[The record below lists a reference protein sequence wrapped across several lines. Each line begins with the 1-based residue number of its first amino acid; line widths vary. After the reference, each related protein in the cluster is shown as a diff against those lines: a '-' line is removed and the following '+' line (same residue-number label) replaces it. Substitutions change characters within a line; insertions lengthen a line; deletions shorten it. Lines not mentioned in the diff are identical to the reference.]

1 MKLDLMQGI
10 GVQAGYPREVNNQ
23 LGFRK
28 CYSIIFCLCLCFL
41 KFFINLN
48 KLYLGVHSLSL
59 AVQWLRTHAS
69 NARCMGLIPCQG
81 IKILK
86 LKNNHK

>member
-23 LGFRK
+23 LVFRK
-28 CYSIIFCLCLCFL
+28 CYSVIFCLCLCFL
-41 KFFINLN
+41 KISINLN
-48 KLYLGVHSLSL
+48 KLYLGVHSL

-69 NARCMGLIPCQG
+69 NARGMGLIPCQG

-86 LKNNHK
+86 LKNIS

>member
-1 MKLDLMQGI
+1 MKIDLMQGI
-10 GVQAGYPREVNNQ
+10 RVQAGYPRKVNNQ

-28 CYSIIFCLCLCFL
+28 CIYNFLCLWFL

-48 KLYLGVHSLSL
+48 KLYLGVHSL

-69 NARCMGLIPCQG
+69 NARGMGLIPCQG